1 MTMAR
6 RLLLALGAALVF
18 GLFNWS
24 IAQKEALLRDGQVVR
39 LALAPVDPRAF
50 LTGDYMALNY
60 AIAAEAARLMTREA
74 GGRREQDGFVI
85 AKVDERRVA
94 TLLRVQQRAA
104 PVAPGEVAM
113 AVRLRGGRG
122 RIGTDAY
129 YFEEGS
135 GKRFEAAKFGEFRV
149 DGAGQMLLVGLLDG
163 SLDPLR

>member
-1 MTMAR
+1 M
-6 RLLLALGAALVF
+6 
-18 GLFNWS
+18 
-24 IAQKEALLRDGQVVR
+24 
-39 LALAPVDPRAF
+39 
-50 LTGDYMALNY
+50 
-60 AIAAEAARLMTREA
+60 
-74 GGRREQDGFVI
+74 I

-135 GKRFEAAKFGEFRV
+135 GERFEAAKFGEFRV

>member
-60 AIAAEAARLMTREA
+60 AIAAEAARLMTLDA
-74 GGRREQDGFVI
+74 GG
-85 AKVDERRVA
+85 
-94 TLLRVQQRAA
+94 AA
-104 PVAPGEVAM
+104 SRTA
-113 AVRLRGGRG
+113 
-122 RIGTDAY
+122 
-129 YFEEGS
+129 S
-135 GKRFEAAKFGEFRV
+135 
-149 DGAGQMLLVGLLDG
+149 
-163 SLDPLR
+163 